1 MLQKILYTTILVN
14 PGLDGPATHA
24 AVTVTACFAMPGG
37 TSSKFKASE
46 SRKFKLKA

>member
-24 AVTVTACFAMPGG
+24 AVTVTACFAVECAFNAE
-37 TSSKFKASE
+37 SSLE
-46 SRKFKLKA
+46 VET